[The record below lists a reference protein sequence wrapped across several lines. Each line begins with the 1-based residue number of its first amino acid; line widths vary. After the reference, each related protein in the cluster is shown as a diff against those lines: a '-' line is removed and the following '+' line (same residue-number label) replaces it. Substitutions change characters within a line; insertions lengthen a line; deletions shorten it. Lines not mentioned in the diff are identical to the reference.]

1 MILSVIAWILRSLV
15 FVVLTT
21 DDWTSESTQ

>member
-15 FVVLTT
+15 FVVLTI